1 MLGKRTPSRQADKLL
16 IEHIN
21 KCYAAPHRQC
31 MAARHHDH
39 EPIDAKRV
47 GLQPLGASQVSQ
59 HSNISVGLGHSRGY
73 LVTESLLQRDID
85 AGICRKPAGKNLR
98 KVLFQRSRI

>member
-1 MLGKRTPSRQADKLL
+1 MLRRTANAWPRGTTTTSLSMRKG
-16 IEHIN
+16 
-21 KCYAAPHRQC
+21 
-31 MAARHHDH
+31 
-39 EPIDAKRV
+39 V
-47 GLQPLGASQVSQ
+47 SLQSLGASQVSQ